1 MQVKIRPMSGH
12 SKWSTIKRKK
22 GAIDAKRSKI
32 FSRIVKEISVAVRES
47 GSDPTGNPR
56 LRLAIANA
64 KGVNMPKDNVQRAI
78 TKAGDKNAASF
89 QEVTYEGYANFG
101 VAVYVECLTDN
112 VQRTVAN
119 VRSYFNKHNGK
130 LETNGALS
138 FLFDR
143 QGVFAVPENDL
154 EEESFMM
161 EVIDAGAEDVEIE
174 EGFFTIY
181 TPMEGFGAMIKKLEE
196 MGVEAENA
204 ELQRIPKTTVKLDR
218 ESAKKVLKLIET
230 FEEDDDVQNVFH
242 NLELTAELISMM

>member
-1 MQVKIRPMSGH
+1 MSGH

-22 GAIDAKRSKI
+22 GALDAKRSKI
-32 FSRIVKEISVAVRES
+32 FSRIIKEINIAVKE
-47 GSDPTGNPR
+47 GGNDPTGNPR

-64 KGVNMPKDNVQRAI
+64 KGVNMPKDNIQRAI
-78 TKAGDKNAASF
+78 SKAGDKDAASF

-101 VAVYVECLTDN
+101 VAVYIECLTDN

-119 VRSYFNKHNGK
+119 VRSYLNKHNGK

-143 QGVFAVPENDL
+143 KGVFTLAEKTLQEKSMNEDD
-154 EEESFMM
+154 FMM
-161 EVIDAGAEDVEIE
+161 EVIDAGAEEVEKE
-174 EGFFTIY
+174 ENFLTIY
-181 TPMEGFGAMIKKLEE
+181 TAMEDFGSMMKKLEE
-196 MGVEAENA
+196 MEIEAENA

-218 ESAKKVLKLIET
+218 ESAQQVLKLIDT

-242 NLELTAELISMM
+242 NIELTDEIMEDM